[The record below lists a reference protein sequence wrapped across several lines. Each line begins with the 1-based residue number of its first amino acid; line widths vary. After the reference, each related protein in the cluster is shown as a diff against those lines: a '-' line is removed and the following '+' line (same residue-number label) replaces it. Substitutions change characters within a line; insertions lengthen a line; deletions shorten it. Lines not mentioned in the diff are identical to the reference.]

1 MSFNASFGQDLI
13 EDSNEML
20 SGEEVESFNNDKN
33 ELIDER
39 NNISFEG
46 SDNLNVNINNKS
58 NDAVPENNDIFNS
71 IPMEIVTE
79 ENERVFFY
87 QKEYLIEHLNF
98 YLNKMIKIINNKFL
112 LKKLF
117 AFLLIKRISDIKHFQ
132 IIEAELLFIKLSNT
146 LKLLM
151 RIYRRRK
158 KVVLKKYFL
167 KWSHL
172 NILNKQTQII
182 KKKIEEKI
190 QKENEEKI
198 ANLNKQLNE
207 IDKELKKSNKSYS
220 TIENTSGDLK
230 NKIKQFSEKE
240 NNLLSK
246 IKQLEKKNNKFK
258 ELISTRSPSIS
269 STSENKNLES
279 KKRLLENQINYLQ
292 EQKKEKES
300 TLQLFISEMEK
311 NLQKYEKYRKISYII
326 FFS

>member
-71 IPMEIVTE
+71 IPMEIETE

-246 IKQLEKKNNKFK
+246 IKQLENKNNKFK

-311 NLQKYEKYRKISYII
+311 NLQKYEKYRNIYFII
-326 FFS
+326 F

>member
-71 IPMEIVTE
+71 IPMEIETE

-220 TIENTSGDLK
+220 TIENTSNDLK

-311 NLQKYEKYRKISYII
+311 NLQKYEKYRNIYFII
-326 FFS
+326 F

>member
-71 IPMEIVTE
+71 IPMEIETE

-220 TIENTSGDLK
+220 TIENTSNDLT

-311 NLQKYEKYRKISYII
+311 NLQKYEKYRNIYFII
-326 FFS
+326 F

>member
-71 IPMEIVTE
+71 IPMEIETE

-158 KVVLKKYFL
+158 KVVLKKYLL

-220 TIENTSGDLK
+220 TIENTSNDLK

-246 IKQLEKKNNKFK
+246 IKQLENKNNKFK

-311 NLQKYEKYRKISYII
+311 NLQKYEKYRNIYFII
-326 FFS
+326 F

>member
-71 IPMEIVTE
+71 IPMEIETE

-220 TIENTSGDLK
+220 TIENTSNDLK

-246 IKQLEKKNNKFK
+246 IKQLENKNNKFK

-311 NLQKYEKYRKISYII
+311 NLQKYEKYRNIYFII
-326 FFS
+326 F

>member
-71 IPMEIVTE
+71 IPMEIETE

-220 TIENTSGDLK
+220 TIENTSDDLK

-311 NLQKYEKYRKISYII
+311 NLQKYEKYRNIYFII
-326 FFS
+326 F